1 MVYVSERYVLTLVR
15 GFKLVQNYQ
24 VGLPLNTH
32 KSVKSS
38 IQTTFDG
45 KIRKYVKFCVRIDEL
60 VLKKNDFGRF
70 YSSFRSYLFGCI
82 TRTIK
87 EKILNGDFQSLLLFT
102 PSS

>member
-45 KIRKYVKFCVRIDEL
+45 KIRNYVEFCVGIDEL
-60 VLKKNDFGRF
+60 VLKKKSIMAG
-70 YSSFRSYLFGCI
+70 
-82 TRTIK
+82 
-87 EKILNGDFQSLLLFT
+87 FT
-102 PSS
+102 VV

>member
-1 MVYVSERYVLTLVR
+1 MACKAVATEQGQSKVGNIASGNPMVYVSERYVLTLVR

-45 KIRKYVKFCVRIDEL
+45 KIRNYVEFCVGIDKL
-60 VLKKNDFGRF
+60 VLKKNRF
-70 YSSFRSYLFGCI
+70 WQVL
-82 TRTIK
+82 
-87 EKILNGDFQSLLLFT
+87 Q
-102 PSS
+102 

>member
-45 KIRKYVKFCVRIDEL
+45 KIRNYVEFCVGIDEL
-60 VLKKNDFGRF
+60 VLKKNRF
-70 YSSFRSYLFGCI
+70 WQVLQLF
-82 TRTIK
+82 
-87 EKILNGDFQSLLLFT
+87 KILFSWLYNTNYKGENIKWRLSKSPFIHT
-102 PSS
+102 

>member
-45 KIRKYVKFCVRIDEL
+45 KIRNYVEFCVGIFWQ
-60 VLKKNDFGRF
+60 VL
-70 YSSFRSYLFGCI
+70 
-82 TRTIK
+82 
-87 EKILNGDFQSLLLFT
+87 Q
-102 PSS
+102 